1 MSARTARYH
10 SSGKGRGEKA
20 DGAVV
25 VSRPDG
31 IGTLR
36 LAAGARMVI
45 RIGRASRHDVFTD
58 HTGAVD
64 QAPSNQH

>member
-1 MSARTARYH
+1 MLYAY
-10 SSGKGRGEKA
+10 
-20 DGAVV
+20 GAVV

-58 HTGAVD
+58 HSGAVD
-64 QAPSNQH
+64 